1 MNPILLRNDG
11 PIETDIKPY
20 CLDGKDIK
28 TALEDIKNSLLFLS
42 DKIEGEEKIK
52 AIELLT
58 DLIYLRNSISPKF
71 VKCTKSELD
80 KLYKYYKVE
89 VISEDRFSKVSSNR
103 DFLKEIN
110 DRTDYIFFNKKRKL
124 TTRIK
129 VFDEEKSI
137 ERQRDYEKEVDVIL
151 DPDKVYSPIDIN
163 NQVDKFSYQ
172 EFLRKNIIYKLNR
185 VPLDRMLSLKK
196 GNDMFADCPYYYD
209 IDVSNMFRRK
219 HKKARYYNAFNEY
232 HNRVNE
238 MLDQQKDEKYI
249 LDQDSLLRK
258 KQYNGYV
265 VFESD
270 NEMTAK
276 DKASLFYDI
285 CSEIDHILK
294 GILYPYQLSES
305 LLYNDDTVVDEENI
319 SVEFFKKFNYFTT
332 MYDWDEFNDIENKPK
347 KVDILNAFL
356 YSYMLACKINKKN
369 QEEKK
374 AIKEEQKAMEIK
386 KRAMKKRK
394 KAMEEEAN
402 EIEEETKEVEE
413 EKKEVEEE
421 VIEPPKIK
429 FPELKRL
436 DPGNNLYDKYNCEFI
451 RELAEYFETYYELDI
466 TDLIIKL
473 SILYI
478 IPLIYSYNDELN
490 DLGTAELTTSILE
503 SQRMTTRNIKQLKTI
518 VKQLRKQLIRLG
530 YIYFTFFRFIDSKTY
545 REYDIGFSKFL
556 EYINLNKECDEPRK
570 WYLLIMG
577 FYKDY
582 IEEHKDLIESFF
594 KIPKLQETLNQ
605 YFDLCDKLYLI
616 CDYMNENPFNTI
628 KLSKNGTTVYDYKK
642 RDWMRGF
649 QDLLSKRKDVILNE
663 KGDES
668 YER

>member
-1 MNPILLRNDG
+1 MYPILLRNDG
-11 PIETDIKPY
+11 PIENDIKPY

-42 DKIEGEEKIK
+42 DKIEGEEKVK

-58 DLIYLRNSISPKF
+58 NLIYLRNSISPKF

-80 KLYKYYKVE
+80 KLYKNYKVE
-89 VISEDRFSKVSSNR
+89 VISEDCFSKVNSNR

-151 DPDKVYSPIDIN
+151 DPDKVYSPIDMN
-163 NQVDKFSYQ
+163 NRVNELSYQ

-196 GNDMFADCPYYYD
+196 DNDMFADCPYFYD
-209 IDVSNMFRRK
+209 IDASNMFRRK
-219 HKKARYYNAFNEY
+219 YKTAGYYSVFNEY
-232 HNRVNE
+232 HNRINN
-238 MLDQQKDEKYI
+238 MLDQQKDDKYI

-265 VFESD
+265 VFKSD
-270 NEMTAK
+270 DKMTAK

-294 GILYPYQLSES
+294 GVLYTYKLSES
-305 LLYNDDTVVDEENI
+305 LLYNDDTIVDEENI

-332 MYDWDEFNDIENKPK
+332 MYDWEEFKDIENKPK

-369 QEEKK
+369 QEEN
-374 AIKEEQKAMEIK
+374 KAMK
-386 KRAMKKRK
+386 QKHS
-394 KAMEEEAN
+394 
-402 EIEEETKEVEE
+402 KE
-413 EKKEVEEE
+413 
-421 VIEPPKIK
+421 PSNIK

-436 DPGNNLYDKYNCEFI
+436 DPGSKMYDKYNCEFI
-451 RELAEYFETYYELDI
+451 RELAGVFEKVLGLNRAE
-466 TDLIIKL
+466 LIIKF
-473 SILYI
+473 SMLYTLPI
-478 IPLIYSYNDELN
+478 INSYNNELN
-490 DLGTAELTTSILE
+490 ELGVAELTASI
-503 SQRMTTRNIKQLKTI
+503 SDSNKMTTRNMKQLKTI

-530 YIYFTFFRFIDSKTY
+530 YIYFTFFRFIDSKNF
-545 REYDIGFSKFL
+545 REYDIGFTNFL
-556 EYINLNKECDEPRK
+556 EYINFNIECDEPKK

-582 IEEHKDLIESFF
+582 TEEHKDLIVLFF
-594 KIPKLQETLNQ
+594 KMPSLCSILES
-605 YFDLCDKLYLI
+605 YFDLCEKLYLI

-628 KLSKNGTTVYDYKK
+628 MLSKNGTTIYDYKK
-642 RDWMRGF
+642 KDWMGGF
-649 QDLLSKRKDVILNE
+649 QDLLSRNMDKILNE

>member
-11 PIETDIKPY
+11 PIENDIKPY

-42 DKIEGEEKIK
+42 DKIEGDEEVKV
-52 AIELLT
+52 IELLT
-58 DLIYLRNSISPKF
+58 NLIYLRNSISPKF

-80 KLYKYYKVE
+80 KLYKNYKVE
-89 VISEDRFSKVSSNR
+89 VISEDRFSKVNSNR

-151 DPDKVYSPIDIN
+151 DPDKVYSPIDMN
-163 NQVDKFSYQ
+163 NRVNELSYQ

-196 GNDMFADCPYYYD
+196 DNNMFADCPYFYD

-219 HKKARYYNAFNEY
+219 HKTSGYYSVFNEY
-232 HNRVNE
+232 HNRINN
-238 MLDQQKDEKYI
+238 MLDQQKDDKYI

-265 VFESD
+265 VFKSD
-270 NEMTAK
+270 DKMTAK

-294 GILYPYQLSES
+294 GVLYTYKLSES
-305 LLYNDDTVVDEENI
+305 LLYNDDTIVDEENI

-332 MYDWDEFNDIENKPK
+332 MYDWEEFKDIENKPK
-347 KVDILNAFL
+347 KVDILNTFL
-356 YSYMLACKINKKN
+356 RSYMLACRINKKT
-369 QEEKK
+369 QEEN
-374 AIKEEQKAMEIK
+374 KAMKQKHSQEPSK
-386 KRAMKKRK
+386 
-394 KAMEEEAN
+394 
-402 EIEEETKEVEE
+402 TKS
-413 EKKEVEEE
+413 
-421 VIEPPKIK
+421 
-429 FPELKRL
+429 PELKRL
-436 DPGNNLYDKYNCEFI
+436 DPGSKMYDKYNCEFI
-451 RELAEYFETYYELDI
+451 RDLAEYFETNHELNR
-466 TDLIIKL
+466 TDLIIKF
-473 SILYI
+473 SMLYTIPI
-478 IPLIYSYNDELN
+478 INSYNDELN
-490 DLGTAELTTSILE
+490 DLETEELTASISE
-503 SQRMTTRNIKQLKTI
+503 SQRMTTRNMKQLKTI

-530 YIYFTFFRFIDSKTY
+530 YIYFTFFRFIDSKNY
-545 REYDIGFSKFL
+545 REYDIGFTNFL
-556 EYINLNKECDEPRK
+556 EYINFNIECDEPKK

-582 IEEHKDLIESFF
+582 TEEHKDLIVSFF
-594 KIPKLQETLNQ
+594 KMPTLQSILES
-605 YFDLCDKLYLI
+605 YFDLCEKLYLI
-616 CDYMNENPFNTI
+616 CDSMNENPFNTI
-628 KLSKNGTTVYDYKK
+628 KLSKNGTTIYDYKK
-642 RDWMRGF
+642 KDWMGGF
-649 QDLLSKRKDVILNE
+649 QDLLSRNTNKILNK

>member
-11 PIETDIKPY
+11 PIENDIKPY

-42 DKIEGEEKIK
+42 DKIEGEEEVKV
-52 AIELLT
+52 IELLT
-58 DLIYLRNSISPKF
+58 NLIYLRNSISPKF

-80 KLYKYYKVE
+80 KLYKNYKVE

-129 VFDEEKSI
+129 IFDEEKSI
-137 ERQRDYEKEVDVIL
+137 KRQHDYEKEVDVIL
-151 DPDKVYSPIDIN
+151 DSDKVYSPIDMN
-163 NQVDKFSYQ
+163 NRVDEFSYQ

-196 GNDMFADCPYYYD
+196 DNDMFADCPYFYD

-219 HKKARYYNAFNEY
+219 HKTSGYYSVFNEY
-232 HNRVNE
+232 HNRINN
-238 MLDQQKDEKYI
+238 MLDQQKDDKYI

-265 VFESD
+265 VFKSD
-270 NEMTAK
+270 DKMTAK

-294 GILYPYQLSES
+294 GVLYTYKLSES
-305 LLYNDDTVVDEENI
+305 LLYNDDTIVDEENI

-332 MYDWDEFNDIENKPK
+332 MYDWEEFKDIENKPK

-356 YSYMLACKINKKN
+356 RSYMLACKINKKN

-374 AIKEEQKAMEIK
+374 AMNQKHSQEPSK
-386 KRAMKKRK
+386 
-394 KAMEEEAN
+394 
-402 EIEEETKEVEE
+402 TKS
-413 EKKEVEEE
+413 
-421 VIEPPKIK
+421 
-429 FPELKRL
+429 PELKRL
-436 DPGNNLYDKYNCEFI
+436 DPGSKMYDKYNCEFI
-451 RELAEYFETYYELDI
+451 RDLAEYFETNHELNR
-466 TDLIIKL
+466 TDLIIKF
-473 SILYI
+473 SMLYTIPI
-478 IPLIYSYNDELN
+478 INSYNDELN
-490 DLGTAELTTSILE
+490 DLETEELTASILE
-503 SQRMTTRNIKQLKTI
+503 SQRMTTKNMKQLKTI

-530 YIYFTFFRFIDSKTY
+530 YIYFTFFRFIDSKEY
-545 REYDIGFSKFL
+545 REYDIGFTSFL
-556 EYINLNKECDEPRK
+556 EYINSNIEYDEPKK

-582 IEEHKDLIESFF
+582 TEEHKDLIVSFF
-594 KIPKLQETLNQ
+594 KMPALHSILES
-605 YFDLCDKLYLI
+605 YFDLCEKLYLI
-616 CDYMNENPFNTI
+616 CDSMNENPFNTI
-628 KLSKNGTTVYDYKK
+628 KLSKNGTTIYDYIEK
-642 RDWMRGF
+642 DWMRGF
-649 QDLLSKRKDVILNE
+649 QFLLNRNTDKILNE

>member
-11 PIETDIKPY
+11 PIENDIKPY
-20 CLDGKDIK
+20 YLDGKDIK

-42 DKIEGEEKIK
+42 DKIEGEEEVKV
-52 AIELLT
+52 IELLT
-58 DLIYLRNSISPKF
+58 DLIYLRNSISPLF
-71 VKCTKSELD
+71 IKCTKSELD
-80 KLYKYYKVE
+80 KLYKNYKVE
-89 VISEDRFSKVSSNR
+89 VISEDRFSKVNSNR

-137 ERQRDYEKEVDVIL
+137 ERQHDYEKEVDIIL
-151 DPDKVYSPIDIN
+151 DPDKVYSPIDMN
-163 NQVDKFSYQ
+163 NRVDEFSYQ

-196 GNDMFADCPYYYD
+196 DNDMFADCPYFYD

-219 HKKARYYNAFNEY
+219 HKTAGYYSVFNEY
-232 HNRVNE
+232 HNRINNI
-238 MLDQQKDEKYI
+238 LDQQKDDKYI

-265 VFESD
+265 VFKSD
-270 NEMTAK
+270 DKMTAK
-276 DKASLFYDI
+276 NKASLFYDI

-294 GILYPYQLSES
+294 GVLYTYKLSES
-305 LLYNDDTVVDEENI
+305 LLYNDDTIVDEENI

-332 MYDWDEFNDIENKPK
+332 MYDWEEFKDIENKPK

-369 QEEKK
+369 QEENN
-374 AIKEEQKAMEIK
+374 
-386 KRAMKKRK
+386 AMKQKHSQEPSK
-394 KAMEEEAN
+394 
-402 EIEEETKEVEE
+402 TKS
-413 EKKEVEEE
+413 
-421 VIEPPKIK
+421 
-429 FPELKRL
+429 PELKRL
-436 DPGNNLYDKYNCEFI
+436 DPGSKMYDKYNCEFI
-451 RELAEYFETYYELDI
+451 RDLAEYFETNYELNR
-466 TDLIIKL
+466 TDLIIKF
-473 SILYI
+473 SMLYT
-478 IPLIYSYNDELN
+478 IPLIKSYYDELK
-490 DLGTAELTTSILE
+490 DLETEELTASILE
-503 SQRMTTRNIKQLKTI
+503 SQRMTTKNMKQLKTI

-530 YIYFTFFRFIDSKTY
+530 YIYFTFFRFIDSKEY
-545 REYDIGFSKFL
+545 REYDIGFTSFL
-556 EYINLNKECDEPRK
+556 EYINSNIEYDEPKK

-582 IEEHKDLIESFF
+582 TKEHKDFIVSFF
-594 KIPKLQETLNQ
+594 EIPALCSILES
-605 YFDLCDKLYLI
+605 YFDLCEKLYLI

-628 KLSKNGTTVYDYKK
+628 KLSKNGTTIYDYIEK
-642 RDWMRGF
+642 DWMRGF
-649 QDLLSKRKDVILNE
+649 QFLLNRNTDKILNE

>member
-11 PIETDIKPY
+11 PIENDIKPY

-42 DKIEGEEKIK
+42 DKIEGEEKVK

-58 DLIYLRNSISPKF
+58 DLIYLRNSISPLF
-71 VKCTKSELD
+71 IKCTKSELD
-80 KLYKYYKVE
+80 KLYTNYKVE
-89 VISEDRFSKVSSNR
+89 IISEDCFSKVSSNK

-137 ERQRDYEKEVDVIL
+137 QRQRDYEKEVDVIL
-151 DPDKVYSPIDIN
+151 DPDKVYSPIDMN
-163 NQVDKFSYQ
+163 NRVNELSYQ

-196 GNDMFADCPYYYD
+196 DNDMFADCPYFYD

-219 HKKARYYNAFNEY
+219 HKTSGYYSVFNEY
-232 HNRVNE
+232 HNRIND
-238 MLDQQKDEKYI
+238 MLDQQKDDKYI

-265 VFESD
+265 VFKSD
-270 NEMTAK
+270 DKMIAK

-294 GILYPYQLSES
+294 GVLYTYKLSES
-305 LLYNDDTVVDEENI
+305 LLYNDDTIVDEENI

-332 MYDWDEFNDIENKPK
+332 MYDWDEFKDIENKPK

-356 YSYMLACKINKKN
+356 RSYMLACKINKKT
-369 QEEKK
+369 QEEN
-374 AIKEEQKAMEIK
+374 KAMKQKHSQEPSK
-386 KRAMKKRK
+386 
-394 KAMEEEAN
+394 
-402 EIEEETKEVEE
+402 TKS
-413 EKKEVEEE
+413 
-421 VIEPPKIK
+421 
-429 FPELKRL
+429 PELKRL
-436 DPGNNLYDKYNCEFI
+436 DPGSKMYDKYNCEFI
-451 RELAEYFETYYELDI
+451 RDLAEYFETNHELNR
-466 TDLIIKL
+466 TDLIIKF
-473 SILYI
+473 SMLYTIPI
-478 IPLIYSYNDELN
+478 INSYNDELN
-490 DLGTAELTTSILE
+490 DLETEELTASISE
-503 SQRMTTRNIKQLKTI
+503 SQRMTTRNMKQLKTI

-530 YIYFTFFRFIDSKTY
+530 YIYFTFFRFIDSKNY
-545 REYDIGFSKFL
+545 REYDIGFTNFL
-556 EYINLNKECDEPRK
+556 EYINFNIEYDEPKK

-582 IEEHKDLIESFF
+582 TEEHKDLIGSFF
-594 KIPKLQETLNQ
+594 EIPSLHSILES
-605 YFDLCDKLYLI
+605 YFDLCEKLYLI
-616 CDYMNENPFNTI
+616 CDSMNENPFNTI
-628 KLSKNGTTVYDYKK
+628 KLSKNGTTNYDYKEK
-642 RDWMRGF
+642 DWMREF
-649 QDLLSKRKDVILNE
+649 QIQLNRNADKILNE

>member
-11 PIETDIKPY
+11 PIENNIKPY

-42 DKIEGEEKIK
+42 DKIEGEEEVKV
-52 AIELLT
+52 IELLT
-58 DLIYLRNSISPKF
+58 NLIYLRNSISPKF

-89 VISEDRFSKVSSNR
+89 VISEDCFSKVSSNR

-151 DPDKVYSPIDIN
+151 DPDKVYSPIDMN
-163 NQVDKFSYQ
+163 NRVNELSYQ

-196 GNDMFADCPYYYD
+196 DNNMFADCPYFYD

-219 HKKARYYNAFNEY
+219 HKTSGYYSVFNEY
-232 HNRVNE
+232 HNRINN
-238 MLDQQKDEKYI
+238 MLDQQKDDKYI

-265 VFESD
+265 VFKSD
-270 NEMTAK
+270 DKMTAK

-294 GILYPYQLSES
+294 GVLYTYKLSES
-305 LLYNDDTVVDEENI
+305 LLYNDDTIVDEENI

-332 MYDWDEFNDIENKPK
+332 MYDWEEFKDIENKPK

-369 QEEKK
+369 QEEN
-374 AIKEEQKAMEIK
+374 KAMNQKHSQEPSK
-386 KRAMKKRK
+386 
-394 KAMEEEAN
+394 
-402 EIEEETKEVEE
+402 TKS
-413 EKKEVEEE
+413 
-421 VIEPPKIK
+421 
-429 FPELKRL
+429 PELKRL
-436 DPGNNLYDKYNCEFI
+436 DPGSKMYDKYNCEFI
-451 RELAEYFETYYELDI
+451 RELAEYFETNHELNR
-466 TDLIIKL
+466 TDLIIKF
-473 SILYI
+473 SMLYTIPI
-478 IPLIYSYNDELN
+478 INSYNDELN
-490 DLGTAELTTSILE
+490 DLETEELTASISE
-503 SQRMTTRNIKQLKTI
+503 SQRMTTRNMKQLKTI

-530 YIYFTFFRFIDSKTY
+530 YIYFTFFRFIDSKNY
-545 REYDIGFSKFL
+545 REYDIGFTNFL
-556 EYINLNKECDEPRK
+556 EYINFNIECDEPKK

-582 IEEHKDLIESFF
+582 TEEHKDLIVSFF
-594 KIPKLQETLNQ
+594 KMPALHSILES
-605 YFDLCDKLYLI
+605 YFDLCEKLYLI
-616 CDYMNENPFNTI
+616 CDSMNENPFNTI
-628 KLSKNGTTVYDYKK
+628 KLSKNGTTIYDYIEK
-642 RDWMRGF
+642 DWMRGF
-649 QDLLSKRKDVILNE
+649 QFLLNRNTDKILNE

>member
-11 PIETDIKPY
+11 PIENDIKPY

-28 TALEDIKNSLLFLS
+28 TAFEDIKNSLLFLS
-42 DKIEGEEKIK
+42 DKIEGEEEVKV
-52 AIELLT
+52 IELLT
-58 DLIYLRNSISPKF
+58 NLIYLRNSISPKF

-80 KLYKYYKVE
+80 KLYKNYKVE
-89 VISEDRFSKVSSNR
+89 VISEDCFSKVNSNR

-151 DPDKVYSPIDIN
+151 DPDKVYSPIDMN
-163 NQVDKFSYQ
+163 NRVNELSYQ

-196 GNDMFADCPYYYD
+196 DNDMFADCPYFYD
-209 IDVSNMFRRK
+209 IDVSNMFYRK
-219 HKKARYYNAFNEY
+219 YKTAEYYSVFNEY
-232 HNRVNE
+232 HNRIND
-238 MLDQQKDEKYI
+238 MLDQQKDDKYI

-265 VFESD
+265 VFKSD
-270 NEMTAK
+270 DKMTAK

-294 GILYPYQLSES
+294 GVLYTYKLSES
-305 LLYNDDTVVDEENI
+305 LLYNNDIVVDEENI

-332 MYDWDEFNDIENKPK
+332 MYDWEEFKDIENKPK

-369 QEEKK
+369 QEEN
-374 AIKEEQKAMEIK
+374 KAMK
-386 KRAMKKRK
+386 QKHS
-394 KAMEEEAN
+394 
-402 EIEEETKEVEE
+402 KE
-413 EKKEVEEE
+413 
-421 VIEPPKIK
+421 PSNIK
-429 FPELKRL
+429 FPELKKL
-436 DPGNNLYDKYNCEFI
+436 DPGSKMYDKYNCEFI
-451 RELAEYFETYYELDI
+451 RELAGVFEKVLGLNRAE
-466 TDLIIKL
+466 LIIKF
-473 SILYI
+473 SMLYTLPI
-478 IPLIYSYNDELN
+478 INSYNNELN
-490 DLGTAELTTSILE
+490 ELGVAELTASI
-503 SQRMTTRNIKQLKTI
+503 SDSNKMTTRNMKQLKTI

-530 YIYFTFFRFIDSKTY
+530 YIYFTFFRFIDSKNF
-545 REYDIGFSKFL
+545 REYDIGFTNFL
-556 EYINLNKECDEPRK
+556 EYINFNIECDEPKK

-582 IEEHKDLIESFF
+582 TEEHKDLIVSFF
-594 KIPKLQETLNQ
+594 KMPSLCSILES
-605 YFDLCDKLYLI
+605 YFDLCEKLYLI

-628 KLSKNGTTVYDYKK
+628 MLSKNGTTIYDYKK
-642 RDWMRGF
+642 KDWMGGF
-649 QDLLSKRKDVILNE
+649 QDLLSRNTDKILNE

>member
-11 PIETDIKPY
+11 PIENDIKPY
-20 CLDGKDIK
+20 CLDDKDIK
-28 TALEDIKNSLLFLS
+28 TALEDIKNNLLFLS
-42 DKIEGEEKIK
+42 DKIEGEEEVKV
-52 AIELLT
+52 IELLAN
-58 DLIYLRNSISPKF
+58 LIYLRNSISPKF

-89 VISEDRFSKVSSNR
+89 VISEDCFSKVSSNR

-137 ERQRDYEKEVDVIL
+137 QRQRDYEKEVDVIL
-151 DPDKVYSPIDIN
+151 DPDKVYSPIDMN
-163 NQVDKFSYQ
+163 NRVNELSYQ

-196 GNDMFADCPYYYD
+196 DNDMFADCPYFYD

-219 HKKARYYNAFNEY
+219 HKTAEYYSVFNEY
-232 HNRVNE
+232 HNRINN
-238 MLDQQKDEKYI
+238 MLDQQKDDKYI

-265 VFESD
+265 VFKSD
-270 NEMTAK
+270 DKMTAK

-294 GILYPYQLSES
+294 GVLYTYKLSES
-305 LLYNDDTVVDEENI
+305 LLYNDDTIVDEENI

-332 MYDWDEFNDIENKPK
+332 MYDWDEFKDIENKPK
-347 KVDILNAFL
+347 KVDILNTFL
-356 YSYMLACKINKKN
+356 RSYMLACKINKKN
-369 QEEKK
+369 QEEN
-374 AIKEEQKAMEIK
+374 KAMKQKHSQEPSK
-386 KRAMKKRK
+386 
-394 KAMEEEAN
+394 
-402 EIEEETKEVEE
+402 TKS
-413 EKKEVEEE
+413 
-421 VIEPPKIK
+421 
-429 FPELKRL
+429 PELKRL
-436 DPGNNLYDKYNCEFI
+436 DPGSKMYDKYNCEFI
-451 RELAEYFETYYELDI
+451 RDLAEYFETNHELNR
-466 TDLIIKL
+466 TDLIIKF
-473 SILYI
+473 SMLYTIPI
-478 IPLIYSYNDELN
+478 INSYNDELN
-490 DLGTAELTTSILE
+490 DLETEELTASISE
-503 SQRMTTRNIKQLKTI
+503 SQRMTTRNMKQLKTI

-530 YIYFTFFRFIDSKTY
+530 YIYFTFFRFIDSKNY
-545 REYDIGFSKFL
+545 REYDIGFTNFL
-556 EYINLNKECDEPRK
+556 EYINFNIECDEPKK

-582 IEEHKDLIESFF
+582 TEEHKDLIVSFF
-594 KIPKLQETLNQ
+594 KMPALHSILES
-605 YFDLCDKLYLI
+605 YFDLCEKLYLI
-616 CDYMNENPFNTI
+616 CDYMNENSFNTI
-628 KLSKNGTTVYDYKK
+628 KLSKNGTTIYDYIEK
-642 RDWMRGF
+642 DWMREF
-649 QDLLSKRKDVILNE
+649 QIQLNRNADKILNE

>member
-11 PIETDIKPY
+11 PIENDIKPY

-42 DKIEGEEKIK
+42 DKIEGEEEVKV
-52 AIELLT
+52 IELLT

-80 KLYKYYKVE
+80 KLYKNYKVE
-89 VISEDRFSKVSSNR
+89 VISEDCFSKVSSNR

-110 DRTDYIFFNKKRKL
+110 DRTDFIFFNKKRKL

-151 DPDKVYSPIDIN
+151 DPDKVYSPIDMN
-163 NQVDKFSYQ
+163 NRVDEFSYQ

-196 GNDMFADCPYYYD
+196 DNDMFADCPYFYD

-219 HKKARYYNAFNEY
+219 HKTSGYYSVFNEY
-232 HNRVNE
+232 HNRIND
-238 MLDQQKDEKYI
+238 MLDQQKDDKYI

-265 VFESD
+265 VFKSD
-270 NEMTAK
+270 DKMTAK

-294 GILYPYQLSES
+294 GVLYTYKLSKS
-305 LLYNDDTVVDEENI
+305 LLYNDDTIVDEENI

-332 MYDWDEFNDIENKPK
+332 MYDWEEFKDIDNKPK

-356 YSYMLACKINKKN
+356 RSYMLACKINKKN
-369 QEEKK
+369 QEEN
-374 AIKEEQKAMEIK
+374 KAMKQKHSQEPSK
-386 KRAMKKRK
+386 
-394 KAMEEEAN
+394 
-402 EIEEETKEVEE
+402 TKS
-413 EKKEVEEE
+413 
-421 VIEPPKIK
+421 
-429 FPELKRL
+429 PELKRL
-436 DPGNNLYDKYNCEFI
+436 DPGSKMYDKYNCEFI
-451 RELAEYFETYYELDI
+451 RDLAEYFETNHELNR
-466 TDLIIKL
+466 TDLIIKF
-473 SILYI
+473 STLYTIPI
-478 IPLIYSYNDELN
+478 INSYNDELN
-490 DLGTAELTTSILE
+490 DLETEELTASILE
-503 SQRMTTRNIKQLKTI
+503 SQRMTTRNMKQLKTI

-530 YIYFTFFRFIDSKTY
+530 YIYFTFFRFIDSKNY
-545 REYDIGFSKFL
+545 REYDIGFTNFL
-556 EYINLNKECDEPRK
+556 EYINFNIECDEPKK

-582 IEEHKDLIESFF
+582 TEEHKDLIVSFF
-594 KIPKLQETLNQ
+594 KMPTLHSILES
-605 YFDLCDKLYLI
+605 YFDLCEKLYLI
-616 CDYMNENPFNTI
+616 CDSMNENPFNTI
-628 KLSKNGTTVYDYKK
+628 MLSKNGTTIYDYKK
-642 RDWMRGF
+642 KDWMGGF
-649 QDLLSKRKDVILNE
+649 QDLLSRNMDEILNK

>member
-11 PIETDIKPY
+11 PIENDIKPY

-42 DKIEGEEKIK
+42 DKIEGEEEVKV
-52 AIELLT
+52 IELLT
-58 DLIYLRNSISPKF
+58 NLIYLRNSISPKF

-80 KLYKYYKVE
+80 KLYKNYKVE
-89 VISEDRFSKVSSNR
+89 VISEDCFSKVNSNR

-151 DPDKVYSPIDIN
+151 DPDKVYSPIDMN
-163 NQVDKFSYQ
+163 NRVNELSYQ

-196 GNDMFADCPYYYD
+196 DNDMFADCPYFYD
-209 IDVSNMFRRK
+209 IDASNMFRRK
-219 HKKARYYNAFNEY
+219 YKTAGYYSVFNEY
-232 HNRVNE
+232 HNRINN
-238 MLDQQKDEKYI
+238 MLDQQKDDKYI

-265 VFESD
+265 VFKSD
-270 NEMTAK
+270 DKMTAK

-294 GILYPYQLSES
+294 GVLYTYKLSES
-305 LLYNDDTVVDEENI
+305 LLYNNDIVVDEENI

-332 MYDWDEFNDIENKPK
+332 MYDWEEFKDIENKPK

-369 QEEKK
+369 QEEN
-374 AIKEEQKAMEIK
+374 KAMK
-386 KRAMKKRK
+386 QKHS
-394 KAMEEEAN
+394 
-402 EIEEETKEVEE
+402 KE
-413 EKKEVEEE
+413 
-421 VIEPPKIK
+421 PSNIK

-436 DPGNNLYDKYNCEFI
+436 DPGSKMYDKYNCEFI
-451 RELAEYFETYYELDI
+451 RELAGVFEKVLGLNRAE
-466 TDLIIKL
+466 LIIKF
-473 SILYI
+473 SMLYT
-478 IPLIYSYNDELN
+478 IPLIKSYYDELK
-490 DLGTAELTTSILE
+490 DLETGELTASI
-503 SQRMTTRNIKQLKTI
+503 SDSNKMTTRNMKQLKTI

-530 YIYFTFFRFIDSKTY
+530 YIYFTFFRFIDSKNF
-545 REYDIGFSKFL
+545 REYDIGFTNFL
-556 EYINLNKECDEPRK
+556 EYINFNIECDEPKK
-570 WYLLIMG
+570 WYLLIMS

-582 IEEHKDLIESFF
+582 TEEHKDLIVLFF
-594 KIPKLQETLNQ
+594 KMPSLCSILES
-605 YFDLCDKLYLI
+605 YFDLCEKLYLV

-628 KLSKNGTTVYDYKK
+628 MLSKNGTTIYDYKK
-642 RDWMRGF
+642 KDWMGGF
-649 QDLLSKRKDVILNE
+649 QDLLSRNTDKILNE

>member
-11 PIETDIKPY
+11 PIENDIKPY

-28 TALEDIKNSLLFLS
+28 TALEDITNSLLFLS
-42 DKIEGEEKIK
+42 DKIEGEEEVKV
-52 AIELLT
+52 IELLT
-58 DLIYLRNSISPKF
+58 NLIYLRNSISPKF

-80 KLYKYYKVE
+80 KLYKNYKVE
-89 VISEDRFSKVSSNR
+89 VISEDCFSKVNSNR

-151 DPDKVYSPIDIN
+151 DPDKVYSPIDMN
-163 NQVDKFSYQ
+163 NRVNELSYQ

-196 GNDMFADCPYYYD
+196 DNDMFADCPYFYD
-209 IDVSNMFRRK
+209 IDVSNMFCRK
-219 HKKARYYNAFNEY
+219 YKTAEYYSVFNEY
-232 HNRVNE
+232 HNRINN
-238 MLDQQKDEKYI
+238 MLDQQKDDKYI

-265 VFESD
+265 VFKSD
-270 NEMTAK
+270 DKMTAK

-285 CSEIDHILK
+285 CSVIDHILK
-294 GILYPYQLSES
+294 GVLYTYKLSES
-305 LLYNDDTVVDEENI
+305 LLYNDDDTIVDEENI

-332 MYDWDEFNDIENKPK
+332 MYDWEEFKDIENKPK

-369 QEEKK
+369 QEEN
-374 AIKEEQKAMEIK
+374 KAMK
-386 KRAMKKRK
+386 QKHS
-394 KAMEEEAN
+394 
-402 EIEEETKEVEE
+402 KE
-413 EKKEVEEE
+413 
-421 VIEPPKIK
+421 PSNIK

-436 DPGNNLYDKYNCEFI
+436 DPGSKMYDKYNCEFI
-451 RELAEYFETYYELDI
+451 RELAGVFEKVLGLNRAE
-466 TDLIIKL
+466 LIIKF
-473 SILYI
+473 SMLYTLPI
-478 IPLIYSYNDELN
+478 INSYNNELN
-490 DLGTAELTTSILE
+490 ELGVAELTASI
-503 SQRMTTRNIKQLKTI
+503 SNSNKMTTRNMKQLKTI

-530 YIYFTFFRFIDSKTY
+530 YIYFTFFRFIDSKNF
-545 REYDIGFSKFL
+545 REYDIGFTNFL
-556 EYINLNKECDEPRK
+556 EYINFNIECDEPKK

-582 IEEHKDLIESFF
+582 TEEHKDLIVSFF
-594 KIPKLQETLNQ
+594 KMPSLCSILES
-605 YFDLCDKLYLI
+605 YFDLCEKLYLI

-628 KLSKNGTTVYDYKK
+628 MLSKNGTTIYDYKK
-642 RDWMRGF
+642 KDWMGGF
-649 QDLLSKRKDVILNE
+649 QDLLSRNTDKILNE

>member
-11 PIETDIKPY
+11 PIENDIKPY
-20 CLDGKDIK
+20 YLDGKDIK

-42 DKIEGEEKIK
+42 DKIEGEEEVKV
-52 AIELLT
+52 IELLT
-58 DLIYLRNSISPKF
+58 DLIYLRNSISPLF
-71 VKCTKSELD
+71 IKCTKSELD
-80 KLYKYYKVE
+80 KLYKNYKVE

-137 ERQRDYEKEVDVIL
+137 ERQHDYEKEVDVIL
-151 DPDKVYSPIDIN
+151 DPDKVYSPIDMN
-163 NQVDKFSYQ
+163 NRGEEFSYQ

-196 GNDMFADCPYYYD
+196 ENDMFADCPYFYD

-219 HKKARYYNAFNEY
+219 HKTAGYYSVFNEY
-232 HNRVNE
+232 HNRINNI
-238 MLDQQKDEKYI
+238 LDQQKDDKYI

-265 VFESD
+265 VFKSD
-270 NEMTAK
+270 DKMTAK
-276 DKASLFYDI
+276 NKASLFYDI

-294 GILYPYQLSES
+294 GVLYTYKLSES
-305 LLYNDDTVVDEENI
+305 LLYNDDTIVDEENI

-332 MYDWDEFNDIENKPK
+332 MYDWEEFKDIENKPK

-369 QEEKK
+369 QEEN
-374 AIKEEQKAMEIK
+374 KAMKQKHSQEPSK
-386 KRAMKKRK
+386 
-394 KAMEEEAN
+394 
-402 EIEEETKEVEE
+402 TKS
-413 EKKEVEEE
+413 
-421 VIEPPKIK
+421 
-429 FPELKRL
+429 PELKRL
-436 DPGNNLYDKYNCEFI
+436 DPGSKMYDKYNCEFI
-451 RELAEYFETYYELDI
+451 RDLAEYFETNYELNR
-466 TDLIIKL
+466 TDLIIKF
-473 SILYI
+473 SMLYT
-478 IPLIYSYNDELN
+478 IPLIKSYYDELK
-490 DLGTAELTTSILE
+490 DLETEELTASILE
-503 SQRMTTRNIKQLKTI
+503 SQRMTTKNMKQLKTI

-530 YIYFTFFRFIDSKTY
+530 YIYFTFFRFIDSKEY
-545 REYDIGFSKFL
+545 REYDIGFTSFL
-556 EYINLNKECDEPRK
+556 EYINSNIEYDEPKK

-582 IEEHKDLIESFF
+582 TKEHKDFIVSFF
-594 KIPKLQETLNQ
+594 EIPALCSILES
-605 YFDLCDKLYLI
+605 YFDLCEKLYLI

-628 KLSKNGTTVYDYKK
+628 KLSKNGTTIYDYIEK
-642 RDWMRGF
+642 DWMRGF
-649 QDLLSKRKDVILNE
+649 QFLLNRNTDKILNE

>member
-1 MNPILLRNDG
+1 MYPILLRNDG
-11 PIETDIKPY
+11 PIENDIKPY

-42 DKIEGEEKIK
+42 DKIEGEEEVKV
-52 AIELLT
+52 IELLT
-58 DLIYLRNSISPKF
+58 NLIYLRNSISPNF

-80 KLYKYYKVE
+80 KLYKNYKVE
-89 VISEDRFSKVSSNR
+89 VISEDCFSKVNSNR

-151 DPDKVYSPIDIN
+151 DPDKVYSPIDMN
-163 NQVDKFSYQ
+163 NRVDEFSYQ

-196 GNDMFADCPYYYD
+196 DNDMFADCPYFYD
-209 IDVSNMFRRK
+209 IDVSNMFCRK
-219 HKKARYYNAFNEY
+219 YKTAEYYSVFNEY
-232 HNRVNE
+232 HNRINN
-238 MLDQQKDEKYI
+238 MLDQQKDDKYI

-265 VFESD
+265 VFKSD
-270 NEMTAK
+270 DKMTAK

-294 GILYPYQLSES
+294 GVLYTYKLSES
-305 LLYNDDTVVDEENI
+305 LLYNNDIVVDEENI

-332 MYDWDEFNDIENKPK
+332 MYDWEEFKDIENKPK

-369 QEEKK
+369 QEEN
-374 AIKEEQKAMEIK
+374 KAMK
-386 KRAMKKRK
+386 QKHS
-394 KAMEEEAN
+394 
-402 EIEEETKEVEE
+402 KE
-413 EKKEVEEE
+413 
-421 VIEPPKIK
+421 PSNIK

-436 DPGNNLYDKYNCEFI
+436 DPGSKMYDKYNCEFI
-451 RELAEYFETYYELDI
+451 RELAGVFEKVLGLNRAE
-466 TDLIIKL
+466 LIIKF
-473 SILYI
+473 SMLYTL
-478 IPLIYSYNDELN
+478 PLIKSYYDELN
-490 DLGTAELTTSILE
+490 ELGVAELTASI
-503 SQRMTTRNIKQLKTI
+503 SDSNKMTTRNMKQLKTI

-530 YIYFTFFRFIDSKTY
+530 YIYFTFFRFIDSKNY
-545 REYDIGFSKFL
+545 REYDIGFTNFL
-556 EYINLNKECDEPRK
+556 EYINFNIECDEPKK

-582 IEEHKDLIESFF
+582 TEEHKDLIVSFF
-594 KIPKLQETLNQ
+594 KMPSLFSILES
-605 YFDLCDKLYLI
+605 YFDLCEKLYLI

-628 KLSKNGTTVYDYKK
+628 MLSKNGTTIYDYKK
-642 RDWMRGF
+642 KDWMGGF
-649 QDLLSKRKDVILNE
+649 QDLLSRNTDKILNE

>member
-11 PIETDIKPY
+11 PIENDIKPY

-42 DKIEGEEKIK
+42 DKIEGEEEVKV
-52 AIELLT
+52 IELLT
-58 DLIYLRNSISPKF
+58 NLIYLRNSISPNF

-80 KLYKYYKVE
+80 KLYKNYKVE
-89 VISEDRFSKVSSNR
+89 VISEDCFSKVNSNR

-110 DRTDYIFFNKKRKL
+110 ERTDYILFNKKRKL

-151 DPDKVYSPIDIN
+151 DPDKVYSPIDMN
-163 NQVDKFSYQ
+163 NRVDEFSYQ

-196 GNDMFADCPYYYD
+196 DNDMFADCPYFYD
-209 IDVSNMFRRK
+209 IDASNMFRRK
-219 HKKARYYNAFNEY
+219 YKTAGYYSVFNEY
-232 HNRVNE
+232 HNRIND
-238 MLDQQKDEKYI
+238 MLDQQKDDKYI

-265 VFESD
+265 VFKSD
-270 NEMTAK
+270 DKMTAK
-276 DKASLFYDI
+276 DRASLFYDI

-294 GILYPYQLSES
+294 GVLYTYKLSES
-305 LLYNDDTVVDEENI
+305 LLYNDDTIVDEENI

-332 MYDWDEFNDIENKPK
+332 MYDWEEFKDIENKPK

-369 QEEKK
+369 QEEN
-374 AIKEEQKAMEIK
+374 KAMK
-386 KRAMKKRK
+386 QKHS
-394 KAMEEEAN
+394 
-402 EIEEETKEVEE
+402 KE
-413 EKKEVEEE
+413 
-421 VIEPPKIK
+421 PSNIK
-429 FPELKRL
+429 FPELKKL
-436 DPGNNLYDKYNCEFI
+436 DPGSKMYDKYNCEFI
-451 RELAEYFETYYELDI
+451 RELAGVFEKVLGLKRAE
-466 TDLIIKL
+466 LIIKF
-473 SILYI
+473 SMLYTLPI
-478 IPLIYSYNDELN
+478 INSYNNELN
-490 DLGTAELTTSILE
+490 ELGVAELTASISD
-503 SQRMTTRNIKQLKTI
+503 SQRMTTRNMKQLKTI

-530 YIYFTFFRFIDSKTY
+530 YIYFTFFRFIDSKNF
-545 REYDIGFSKFL
+545 REYDIGFTNFL
-556 EYINLNKECDEPRK
+556 EYINFNIECDEPKK

-582 IEEHKDLIESFF
+582 TEEHKDLIVSFF
-594 KIPKLQETLNQ
+594 KMPSLCSILES
-605 YFDLCDKLYLI
+605 YFDLCEKLYLI

-628 KLSKNGTTVYDYKK
+628 MLSKNGTTIYDYKK
-642 RDWMRGF
+642 KDWMGGF
-649 QDLLSKRKDVILNE
+649 QDLLSRNTDKILNE

>member
-1 MNPILLRNDG
+1 MYPILLRNDG
-11 PIETDIKPY
+11 PIENDIKSY

-28 TALEDIKNSLLFLS
+28 TAFEDIKNSLLFLS
-42 DKIEGEEKIK
+42 DKIEGEEEVKV
-52 AIELLT
+52 IELLT
-58 DLIYLRNSISPKF
+58 NLIYLRNSISPNF

-80 KLYKYYKVE
+80 KLYKNYKVE
-89 VISEDRFSKVSSNR
+89 VISEDCFSKVNSNR

-151 DPDKVYSPIDIN
+151 DPDKVYSPIDMN
-163 NQVDKFSYQ
+163 NRVNELSYQ

-196 GNDMFADCPYYYD
+196 DNDMFADCPYFYD

-219 HKKARYYNAFNEY
+219 YKTAEYYSVFNEY
-232 HNRVNE
+232 HNRIND
-238 MLDQQKDEKYI
+238 MLDQQKDDKYI

-265 VFESD
+265 VFKSD
-270 NEMTAK
+270 DKMTAK
-276 DKASLFYDI
+276 DRASLFYDI

-294 GILYPYQLSES
+294 GVLYTYKLSES
-305 LLYNDDTVVDEENI
+305 LLYNDDTIVDEENI

-332 MYDWDEFNDIENKPK
+332 MYDWEEFKDIENKPK

-369 QEEKK
+369 QEEN
-374 AIKEEQKAMEIK
+374 KAMK
-386 KRAMKKRK
+386 QKHS
-394 KAMEEEAN
+394 
-402 EIEEETKEVEE
+402 KE
-413 EKKEVEEE
+413 
-421 VIEPPKIK
+421 PSNIK

-436 DPGNNLYDKYNCEFI
+436 DPGSKMYDKYNCEFI
-451 RELAEYFETYYELDI
+451 RELAGVFEKVLGLNRAE
-466 TDLIIKL
+466 LIIKF
-473 SILYI
+473 SMLYT
-478 IPLIYSYNDELN
+478 IPLIKSYYDELN
-490 DLGTAELTTSILE
+490 ELGVAELTASI
-503 SQRMTTRNIKQLKTI
+503 SDSNKMTTRNMKQLKTI

-530 YIYFTFFRFIDSKTY
+530 YIYFTFFRFIDSKNF
-545 REYDIGFSKFL
+545 REYDIGFTNFL
-556 EYINLNKECDEPRK
+556 EYINFNIECDEPKK
-570 WYLLIMG
+570 WYLLIMS

-582 IEEHKDLIESFF
+582 TEEHKDLIVLFF
-594 KIPKLQETLNQ
+594 KMPSLCSILES
-605 YFDLCDKLYLI
+605 YFDLCEKLYLI

-628 KLSKNGTTVYDYKK
+628 MLSKNGTTIYDYKK
-642 RDWMRGF
+642 KDWMGGF
-649 QDLLSKRKDVILNE
+649 QDLLSRNMDKILNE

>member
-11 PIETDIKPY
+11 PIENDIKPY

-42 DKIEGEEKIK
+42 DKIEGEEKVK

-89 VISEDRFSKVSSNR
+89 VISEDCFSKVSSNR

-110 DRTDYIFFNKKRKL
+110 DRTDFIFFNKKRKL

-137 ERQRDYEKEVDVIL
+137 KRQRDYEKEVDVIL
-151 DPDKVYSPIDIN
+151 DPDKVYSPIDMN
-163 NQVDKFSYQ
+163 NRVNELSYQ

-196 GNDMFADCPYYYD
+196 DNNMFADCPYFYD

-219 HKKARYYNAFNEY
+219 HKTSGYYSVFNEY
-232 HNRVNE
+232 HNRIND
-238 MLDQQKDEKYI
+238 MLDQQKDDKYI
-249 LDQDSLLRK
+249 LNQDSLLRK

-265 VFESD
+265 VFKSD
-270 NEMTAK
+270 DKMTAK
-276 DKASLFYDI
+276 NKASLFYDI

-294 GILYPYQLSES
+294 GVLYTYKLSES
-305 LLYNDDTVVDEENI
+305 LLYNDDTIVDEENI

-332 MYDWDEFNDIENKPK
+332 MYDWEEFKDIENKPK

-356 YSYMLACKINKKN
+356 RSYMLACKINKKT
-369 QEEKK
+369 QEEN
-374 AIKEEQKAMEIK
+374 KAMKQKHSQEPSK
-386 KRAMKKRK
+386 
-394 KAMEEEAN
+394 
-402 EIEEETKEVEE
+402 TKS
-413 EKKEVEEE
+413 
-421 VIEPPKIK
+421 
-429 FPELKRL
+429 PELKRL
-436 DPGNNLYDKYNCEFI
+436 DPGSKMYDKYNCEFI
-451 RELAEYFETYYELDI
+451 RDLAEYFETNHELNR
-466 TDLIIKL
+466 TDLIIKF
-473 SILYI
+473 SMLYTIPI
-478 IPLIYSYNDELN
+478 INSYNDELN
-490 DLGTAELTTSILE
+490 DLETEELTASISE
-503 SQRMTTRNIKQLKTI
+503 SQRMTTRNMKQLKTI

-530 YIYFTFFRFIDSKTY
+530 YIYFTFFRFIDSKNY
-545 REYDIGFSKFL
+545 REYDIGFTNFL
-556 EYINLNKECDEPRK
+556 EYINFNIEYDEPKK

-582 IEEHKDLIESFF
+582 TEEHKDLIGSFF
-594 KIPKLQETLNQ
+594 EIPSLHSILES
-605 YFDLCDKLYLI
+605 YFDLCEKLYLI
-616 CDYMNENPFNTI
+616 CDSMNENPFNTI
-628 KLSKNGTTVYDYKK
+628 KLSKNGTTNYDYKEK
-642 RDWMRGF
+642 DWMREF
-649 QDLLSKRKDVILNE
+649 QIQLNRNTNKILNK

>member
-11 PIETDIKPY
+11 PIENDIKPY

-42 DKIEGEEKIK
+42 DKIEGEEEVKV
-52 AIELLT
+52 IELLT
-58 DLIYLRNSISPKF
+58 NLIYLRNSISPKF

-80 KLYKYYKVE
+80 KLYKNYKVE
-89 VISEDRFSKVSSNR
+89 VISEDCFSKVNSNR

-151 DPDKVYSPIDIN
+151 DPDKVYSPIDMN
-163 NQVDKFSYQ
+163 NRVNELSYQ

-196 GNDMFADCPYYYD
+196 DNDMFADCPYFYD
-209 IDVSNMFRRK
+209 IDVSNMFCRK
-219 HKKARYYNAFNEY
+219 YKTAEYYSVFNEY
-232 HNRVNE
+232 HNRINN
-238 MLDQQKDEKYI
+238 MLDQQKDDKYI

-265 VFESD
+265 VFKSD
-270 NEMTAK
+270 DKMTAK

-294 GILYPYQLSES
+294 GVLYTYKLSES
-305 LLYNDDTVVDEENI
+305 LLYNNDIVVDEENI

-332 MYDWDEFNDIENKPK
+332 MYDWEEFKDIENKPK

-369 QEEKK
+369 QEEN
-374 AIKEEQKAMEIK
+374 KAMK
-386 KRAMKKRK
+386 QKHS
-394 KAMEEEAN
+394 
-402 EIEEETKEVEE
+402 KE
-413 EKKEVEEE
+413 
-421 VIEPPKIK
+421 PSNIK
-429 FPELKRL
+429 FPELKKL
-436 DPGNNLYDKYNCEFI
+436 DPGSKMYDKYNCEFI
-451 RELAEYFETYYELDI
+451 RELAGVFEKVLGLNRAE
-466 TDLIIKL
+466 LIIKF
-473 SILYI
+473 SMLYTLPI
-478 IPLIYSYNDELN
+478 INSYNNELN
-490 DLGTAELTTSILE
+490 ELGVAELTASI
-503 SQRMTTRNIKQLKTI
+503 SDSNKMTTRNMKQLKTI

-530 YIYFTFFRFIDSKTY
+530 YIYFTFFRFIDSKNF
-545 REYDIGFSKFL
+545 REYDIGFTNFL
-556 EYINLNKECDEPRK
+556 EYINFNIECDEPKK

-582 IEEHKDLIESFF
+582 TEEHKDLIVSFF
-594 KIPKLQETLNQ
+594 KMPSLCSILES
-605 YFDLCDKLYLI
+605 YFDLCEKLYLI

-628 KLSKNGTTVYDYKK
+628 MLSKNGTTIYDYKK
-642 RDWMRGF
+642 KDWMGGF
-649 QDLLSKRKDVILNE
+649 QDLLSRNTDKILNE

>member
-11 PIETDIKPY
+11 PIENDIKPY
-20 CLDGKDIK
+20 YLDGKDIK

-42 DKIEGEEKIK
+42 DKIEGEEEVKV
-52 AIELLT
+52 IELLT
-58 DLIYLRNSISPKF
+58 DLIYLRNSISPLF
-71 VKCTKSELD
+71 IKCTKSELD
-80 KLYKYYKVE
+80 KLYKNYKVE
-89 VISEDRFSKVSSNR
+89 VISEDRFSKVNSNR

-137 ERQRDYEKEVDVIL
+137 ERQHDYEKEVDIIL
-151 DPDKVYSPIDIN
+151 DPDKVYSPIDMN
-163 NQVDKFSYQ
+163 NRVDEFSYQ

-196 GNDMFADCPYYYD
+196 DNDMFADCPYFYD

-219 HKKARYYNAFNEY
+219 HKTAGYYSVFNEY
-232 HNRVNE
+232 HNRINNI
-238 MLDQQKDEKYI
+238 LDQQKDDKYI

-265 VFESD
+265 VFKSD
-270 NEMTAK
+270 DKMTAK
-276 DKASLFYDI
+276 NKASLFYDI

-294 GILYPYQLSES
+294 GVLYTYKLSES
-305 LLYNDDTVVDEENI
+305 LLYNDDTIVDEENI

-332 MYDWDEFNDIENKPK
+332 MYDWEEFKDIENKPK

-369 QEEKK
+369 QEEN
-374 AIKEEQKAMEIK
+374 KAMKQKHSQEPSK
-386 KRAMKKRK
+386 
-394 KAMEEEAN
+394 
-402 EIEEETKEVEE
+402 TKS
-413 EKKEVEEE
+413 
-421 VIEPPKIK
+421 
-429 FPELKRL
+429 PELKRL
-436 DPGNNLYDKYNCEFI
+436 DPGSKMYDKYNCEFI
-451 RELAEYFETYYELDI
+451 RDLAEYFETNHELNR
-466 TDLIIKL
+466 TDLIIKF
-473 SILYI
+473 SMLYTIPI
-478 IPLIYSYNDELN
+478 INSYNDELN
-490 DLGTAELTTSILE
+490 DLETEELTASISE
-503 SQRMTTRNIKQLKTI
+503 SQRMTTRNMKQLKTI

-530 YIYFTFFRFIDSKTY
+530 YIYFTFFRFIDSKKY
-545 REYDIGFSKFL
+545 REYDIGFTNFL
-556 EYINLNKECDEPRK
+556 EYINFNIECDEPKK

-582 IEEHKDLIESFF
+582 TEEHKDLIVSFF
-594 KIPKLQETLNQ
+594 KMPALHSILES
-605 YFDLCDKLYLI
+605 YFNLCEKLYLI

-628 KLSKNGTTVYDYKK
+628 KLSKNGTTIYDYKK
-642 RDWMRGF
+642 KDWMGGF
-649 QDLLSKRKDVILNE
+649 QDLLSRNMDEILNK

>member
-11 PIETDIKPY
+11 PIENDIKPY

-42 DKIEGEEKIK
+42 DKIEGEEEVKM
-52 AIELLT
+52 IELLT

-89 VISEDRFSKVSSNR
+89 VISEDCFSKVSSNR

-129 VFDEEKSI
+129 VFDEGKSI

-151 DPDKVYSPIDIN
+151 DPDKVYSPIDMN
-163 NQVDKFSYQ
+163 NRVDEFSYQ
-172 EFLRKNIIYKLNR
+172 EFLRKNIIHKLNR

-196 GNDMFADCPYYYD
+196 DNDMFADCPYFYD

-219 HKKARYYNAFNEY
+219 HKTSGYYSVFNEY
-232 HNRVNE
+232 HNRIND
-238 MLDQQKDEKYI
+238 MLDQQKDDKYI

-265 VFESD
+265 VFKSD
-270 NEMTAK
+270 DKMTAK

-294 GILYPYQLSES
+294 GILYTYKLSES
-305 LLYNDDTVVDEENI
+305 LLYNDDTIVDEENI

-332 MYDWDEFNDIENKPK
+332 MYDWEEFKDIENKPK
-347 KVDILNAFL
+347 KVDILNTFL
-356 YSYMLACKINKKN
+356 RSYMLACRINKKT
-369 QEEKK
+369 QEEN
-374 AIKEEQKAMEIK
+374 KAMKQKHSQEPSK
-386 KRAMKKRK
+386 
-394 KAMEEEAN
+394 
-402 EIEEETKEVEE
+402 TKS
-413 EKKEVEEE
+413 
-421 VIEPPKIK
+421 
-429 FPELKRL
+429 PELKRL
-436 DPGNNLYDKYNCEFI
+436 DPGSKMYDKYNCEFI
-451 RELAEYFETYYELDI
+451 RDLAEYFETNHELNR
-466 TDLIIKL
+466 TDLIIKF
-473 SILYI
+473 SMLYTIPI
-478 IPLIYSYNDELN
+478 INSYNDELN
-490 DLGTAELTTSILE
+490 DLETEELTASISE
-503 SQRMTTRNIKQLKTI
+503 SQRMTTRNMKQLKTI

-530 YIYFTFFRFIDSKTY
+530 YIYFTFFRFIDSKNY
-545 REYDIGFSKFL
+545 REYDIGFTNFL
-556 EYINLNKECDEPRK
+556 EYINFNIECDEPKK

-582 IEEHKDLIESFF
+582 TEEHKDLIVSFF
-594 KIPKLQETLNQ
+594 KMPALHSILES
-605 YFDLCDKLYLI
+605 YFDLCEKLYLI
-616 CDYMNENPFNTI
+616 CDSMNENPFNTI
-628 KLSKNGTTVYDYKK
+628 MLSKNGTTIYDYKK
-642 RDWMRGF
+642 KDWMGGF
-649 QDLLSKRKDVILNE
+649 QDLLSRNTNKILNK

>member
-11 PIETDIKPY
+11 PIENDIKPY

-42 DKIEGEEKIK
+42 DKIEGEEEVKV
-52 AIELLT
+52 IELLT
-58 DLIYLRNSISPKF
+58 NLIYLRNSISPNF

-80 KLYKYYKVE
+80 KLYKNYKVE
-89 VISEDRFSKVSSNR
+89 VISEDCFSKVSSNR

-137 ERQRDYEKEVDVIL
+137 ERQCDYEKEVDVIL
-151 DPDKVYSPIDIN
+151 DPDKVYSPIDMN
-163 NQVDKFSYQ
+163 NRVDEFSYQ
-172 EFLRKNIIYKLNR
+172 EFLRKNIIYKLDR

-196 GNDMFADCPYYYD
+196 DNDMFADCPYFYD
-209 IDVSNMFRRK
+209 IDVSNMFCRK
-219 HKKARYYNAFNEY
+219 YKTAEYYSVFNEY
-232 HNRVNE
+232 HNRIND
-238 MLDQQKDEKYI
+238 MLDQQKDDKYI

-265 VFESD
+265 VFKSD
-270 NEMTAK
+270 DKMTAK

-294 GILYPYQLSES
+294 GVLYTYKLSES
-305 LLYNDDTVVDEENI
+305 LLYNDDDTIVDEENI

-332 MYDWDEFNDIENKPK
+332 MYDWEEFKDIENKPK

-369 QEEKK
+369 QEEN
-374 AIKEEQKAMEIK
+374 KAMK
-386 KRAMKKRK
+386 QKHS
-394 KAMEEEAN
+394 
-402 EIEEETKEVEE
+402 KE
-413 EKKEVEEE
+413 
-421 VIEPPKIK
+421 PSNIK

-436 DPGNNLYDKYNCEFI
+436 DPGSKMYDKYNCEFI
-451 RELAEYFETYYELDI
+451 RKLAEYFETNHELNR
-466 TDLIIKL
+466 TDLIIKF
-473 SILYI
+473 SMLYTLPI
-478 IPLIYSYNDELN
+478 INSYNNELN
-490 DLGTAELTTSILE
+490 ELGVAELTASI
-503 SQRMTTRNIKQLKTI
+503 SDSNKMTTRNMKQLKTI

-530 YIYFTFFRFIDSKTY
+530 YIYFTFFRFIDSKNY
-545 REYDIGFSKFL
+545 REYDIGFTNFL
-556 EYINLNKECDEPRK
+556 EYINFNIECDEPKK

-582 IEEHKDLIESFF
+582 TKEHKDLIVSFF
-594 KIPKLQETLNQ
+594 KMPSLCSILES
-605 YFDLCDKLYLI
+605 YFDLCEKLYLI

-628 KLSKNGTTVYDYKK
+628 MLSKNGTTIYDYKK
-642 RDWMRGF
+642 KDWMGGF
-649 QDLLSKRKDVILNE
+649 QDLLSRNMDKILNE

>member
-11 PIETDIKPY
+11 PIENDIKPY

-42 DKIEGEEKIK
+42 DKIEGEEKVK

-89 VISEDRFSKVSSNR
+89 VISEDCFSKVSSNR

-110 DRTDYIFFNKKRKL
+110 DRTDFIFFNKKRKL

-137 ERQRDYEKEVDVIL
+137 KRQRDYEKEVDVIL
-151 DPDKVYSPIDIN
+151 DPDKVYSPIDMN
-163 NQVDKFSYQ
+163 NRVNELSYQ

-196 GNDMFADCPYYYD
+196 DNNMFADCPYFYD

-219 HKKARYYNAFNEY
+219 HKTSGYYSVFNEY
-232 HNRVNE
+232 HNRIND
-238 MLDQQKDEKYI
+238 MLDQQKDDKYI
-249 LDQDSLLRK
+249 LNQDSLLRK

-265 VFESD
+265 VFKSD
-270 NEMTAK
+270 DKMTAK
-276 DKASLFYDI
+276 NKASLFYDI

-294 GILYPYQLSES
+294 GVLYTYKLSES
-305 LLYNDDTVVDEENI
+305 LLYNDDTIVDEENI

-332 MYDWDEFNDIENKPK
+332 MYDWEEFKDIENKPK

-356 YSYMLACKINKKN
+356 RSYMLACKINKKT
-369 QEEKK
+369 QEEN
-374 AIKEEQKAMEIK
+374 KAMKQKHSQEPSK
-386 KRAMKKRK
+386 
-394 KAMEEEAN
+394 
-402 EIEEETKEVEE
+402 TKS
-413 EKKEVEEE
+413 
-421 VIEPPKIK
+421 
-429 FPELKRL
+429 PELKRL
-436 DPGNNLYDKYNCEFI
+436 DPGSKMYDKYNCEFI
-451 RELAEYFETYYELDI
+451 RDLAEYFETNHELNR
-466 TDLIIKL
+466 TDLIIKF
-473 SILYI
+473 SMLYTVPI
-478 IPLIYSYNDELN
+478 INSYNDELN
-490 DLGTAELTTSILE
+490 DLETEELTASISE
-503 SQRMTTRNIKQLKTI
+503 SQRMTTRNMKQLKTI

-530 YIYFTFFRFIDSKTY
+530 YIYFTFFRFIDSKNY
-545 REYDIGFSKFL
+545 REYDIGFTNFL
-556 EYINLNKECDEPRK
+556 EYINFNIEYDEPKK

-582 IEEHKDLIESFF
+582 TEEHKDLIVSFF
-594 KIPKLQETLNQ
+594 KMPTLHSILES
-605 YFDLCDKLYLI
+605 YFDLCEKLYLI
-616 CDYMNENPFNTI
+616 CDSMNENPFNTI
-628 KLSKNGTTVYDYKK
+628 MLSKNGTTIYDYKK
-642 RDWMRGF
+642 KDWMGGF
-649 QDLLSKRKDVILNE
+649 QDLLSRNMGKILNK

>member
-11 PIETDIKPY
+11 PIENDIKPY

-42 DKIEGEEKIK
+42 DKIEGEEEVKV
-52 AIELLT
+52 IELLT
-58 DLIYLRNSISPKF
+58 NLIYLRNSISPKF

-80 KLYKYYKVE
+80 KLYKNYKVE
-89 VISEDRFSKVSSNR
+89 VISEDCFSKVSSNR

-137 ERQRDYEKEVDVIL
+137 QKQRDYEKEVDVIL
-151 DPDKVYSPIDIN
+151 DPDKVYSPIDMN
-163 NQVDKFSYQ
+163 NRVNELSYQ

-196 GNDMFADCPYYYD
+196 DNDMFADCPYFYD

-219 HKKARYYNAFNEY
+219 HKTSGYYSVFNEY
-232 HNRVNE
+232 HNRIND
-238 MLDQQKDEKYI
+238 MLDQQKDDKYI

-265 VFESD
+265 VFKSD
-270 NEMTAK
+270 DKMTAK

-294 GILYPYQLSES
+294 GVLYTYKLSES
-305 LLYNDDTVVDEENI
+305 LLYNDDIVVDEENI

-332 MYDWDEFNDIENKPK
+332 MYDWEEFKDIENKPK

-356 YSYMLACKINKKN
+356 RSYMLACKINKKN
-369 QEEKK
+369 QEEN
-374 AIKEEQKAMEIK
+374 KAMKQKHSQEPSK
-386 KRAMKKRK
+386 
-394 KAMEEEAN
+394 
-402 EIEEETKEVEE
+402 TKS
-413 EKKEVEEE
+413 
-421 VIEPPKIK
+421 
-429 FPELKRL
+429 PELKRL
-436 DPGNNLYDKYNCEFI
+436 DPGSKMYDKYNCEFI
-451 RELAEYFETYYELDI
+451 RDLAEYFETNHELNR
-466 TDLIIKL
+466 TDLIIKF
-473 SILYI
+473 SMLYTIPI
-478 IPLIYSYNDELN
+478 INSYNDELN
-490 DLGTAELTTSILE
+490 DLETEELTASISE
-503 SQRMTTRNIKQLKTI
+503 SQRMTTRNMKQLKTI

-530 YIYFTFFRFIDSKTY
+530 YIYFTFFRFIDSKNY
-545 REYDIGFSKFL
+545 REYDIGFTNFL
-556 EYINLNKECDEPRK
+556 EYINFNIECDEPKK

-582 IEEHKDLIESFF
+582 TEEHKDLIVSFF
-594 KIPKLQETLNQ
+594 KMPALHSILES
-605 YFDLCDKLYLI
+605 YFDLCEKLYLI

-628 KLSKNGTTVYDYKK
+628 KLSKNGTTIYDYIEK
-642 RDWMRGF
+642 DWMREF
-649 QDLLSKRKDVILNE
+649 QIQLNRNADKILNE

>member
-11 PIETDIKPY
+11 PIENDIKPY

-28 TALEDIKNSLLFLS
+28 TAFEDIKNSRRFLS
-42 DKIEGEEKIK
+42 DKIEGEEEVKV
-52 AIELLT
+52 IELLT
-58 DLIYLRNSISPKF
+58 NLIYLRNSISPKF

-80 KLYKYYKVE
+80 KLYKNYKVE
-89 VISEDRFSKVSSNR
+89 VISEDCFSKVNSNR

-151 DPDKVYSPIDIN
+151 DPDKVYSPIDMN
-163 NQVDKFSYQ
+163 NRVNELSYQ

-196 GNDMFADCPYYYD
+196 DNDMFADCPYFYD
-209 IDVSNMFRRK
+209 IDVSNMFCRK
-219 HKKARYYNAFNEY
+219 YKTAEYYSVFNEY
-232 HNRVNE
+232 HNRINN
-238 MLDQQKDEKYI
+238 MLDQQKDDKYI

-265 VFESD
+265 VFKSD
-270 NEMTAK
+270 DKMTAK

-294 GILYPYQLSES
+294 GVLYTYKLSES
-305 LLYNDDTVVDEENI
+305 LLYNNDIVVDEENI

-332 MYDWDEFNDIENKPK
+332 MYDWEEFKDIENKPK

-369 QEEKK
+369 QEEN
-374 AIKEEQKAMEIK
+374 KAMK
-386 KRAMKKRK
+386 QKHS
-394 KAMEEEAN
+394 
-402 EIEEETKEVEE
+402 KE
-413 EKKEVEEE
+413 
-421 VIEPPKIK
+421 PSNIK

-436 DPGNNLYDKYNCEFI
+436 DPGSKMYDKYNCEFI
-451 RELAEYFETYYELDI
+451 RELAGVFEKVLGLNRAE
-466 TDLIIKL
+466 LIIKF
-473 SILYI
+473 SMLYTL
-478 IPLIYSYNDELN
+478 PLIKSYYDELN
-490 DLGTAELTTSILE
+490 ELGVAELTASI
-503 SQRMTTRNIKQLKTI
+503 SDSNKMTTRNMKQLKTI

-530 YIYFTFFRFIDSKTY
+530 YIYFTFFRFIDSKNY
-545 REYDIGFSKFL
+545 REYDIGFTNFL
-556 EYINLNKECDEPRK
+556 EYINFNIECDEPKK

-582 IEEHKDLIESFF
+582 TEEHKDLIVSFF
-594 KIPKLQETLNQ
+594 KMPSLFSILES
-605 YFDLCDKLYLI
+605 YFDLCEKLYLI

-628 KLSKNGTTVYDYKK
+628 MLSKNGTTIYDYKK
-642 RDWMRGF
+642 KDWMGGF
-649 QDLLSKRKDVILNE
+649 QDLLSRNTDKILNE

>member
-11 PIETDIKPY
+11 PIENDIKPY

-42 DKIEGEEKIK
+42 DKIEGDEEVKV
-52 AIELLT
+52 IELLT
-58 DLIYLRNSISPKF
+58 NLIYLRNSISPKF

-89 VISEDRFSKVSSNR
+89 VISEDCFSKVSSNR

-110 DRTDYIFFNKKRKL
+110 DHTDYIFFNKKRKL

-129 VFDEEKSI
+129 VFDEGKSI
-137 ERQRDYEKEVDVIL
+137 ENYEKEVDVIL
-151 DPDKVYSPIDIN
+151 DPDKVYSPIDMN
-163 NQVDKFSYQ
+163 NRVDEFSYQ

-196 GNDMFADCPYYYD
+196 DNDMFADCPYFYD

-219 HKKARYYNAFNEY
+219 HKTSGYYSVFNEY
-232 HNRVNE
+232 HNRINN
-238 MLDQQKDEKYI
+238 MLDQQKDDKYI

-265 VFESD
+265 VFKSD
-270 NEMTAK
+270 DKMTAK

-294 GILYPYQLSES
+294 GVLYTYKLSES
-305 LLYNDDTVVDEENI
+305 LLYNDDTIVDEEKI

-332 MYDWDEFNDIENKPK
+332 MYDWEEFKDIENKPK
-347 KVDILNAFL
+347 KVDILNTFL
-356 YSYMLACKINKKN
+356 RSYILACKINKKN

-374 AIKEEQKAMEIK
+374 AMKEEHSQESSQF
-386 KRAMKKRK
+386 
-394 KAMEEEAN
+394 
-402 EIEEETKEVEE
+402 
-413 EKKEVEEE
+413 
-421 VIEPPKIK
+421 K

-436 DPGNNLYDKYNCEFI
+436 DPGSKMYDKYNCEFI
-451 RELAEYFETYYELDI
+451 RELAGSFEKVSGLNRAELV
-466 TDLIIKL
+466 IKF
-473 SILYI
+473 SMLYT
-478 IPLIYSYNDELN
+478 IPLIKSYYDELK
-490 DLGTAELTTSILE
+490 DLETEELTASILE
-503 SQRMTTRNIKQLKTI
+503 SQRMTTRNMKQLKTI

-545 REYDIGFSKFL
+545 REDDIGFTSFL
-556 EYINLNKECDEPRK
+556 EYINSNINCDEPKK

-605 YFDLCDKLYLI
+605 YFDLCNKLYLI

-628 KLSKNGTTVYDYKK
+628 KLSKNGTTVYYYNEIDLM
-642 RDWMRGF
+642 RDF
-649 QDLLSKRKDVILNE
+649 QGQLSRNMGKILNE

>member
-11 PIETDIKPY
+11 PIENDIKPY

-42 DKIEGEEKIK
+42 DKIEGEEKVK

-58 DLIYLRNSISPKF
+58 DLIYLRNSISPLF
-71 VKCTKSELD
+71 IKCTKSELD
-80 KLYKYYKVE
+80 KLYTNYKVE
-89 VISEDRFSKVSSNR
+89 IISEDCFSKVSSNK

-151 DPDKVYSPIDIN
+151 DPDKVYSPIDMH
-163 NQVDKFSYQ
+163 NQVDEFSYQ

-196 GNDMFADCPYYYD
+196 DNDMFADCPYFYD

-219 HKKARYYNAFNEY
+219 HKTSRYYSVFNEY
-232 HNRVNE
+232 HNRIND
-238 MLDQQKDEKYI
+238 MLDQQKDDKYI

-265 VFESD
+265 VFKSD
-270 NEMTAK
+270 DKMTAK
-276 DKASLFYDI
+276 NKASLFYDI

-294 GILYPYQLSES
+294 GVLYTYKLSES
-305 LLYNDDTVVDEENI
+305 LLYNDDTIVDEENI

-332 MYDWDEFNDIENKPK
+332 MYDWEEFKDIDNKPK

-356 YSYMLACKINKKN
+356 RSYMLACKINKKN
-369 QEEKK
+369 QEEN
-374 AIKEEQKAMEIK
+374 KAMKQKHSQEPSK
-386 KRAMKKRK
+386 
-394 KAMEEEAN
+394 
-402 EIEEETKEVEE
+402 TKS
-413 EKKEVEEE
+413 
-421 VIEPPKIK
+421 
-429 FPELKRL
+429 PELKRL
-436 DPGNNLYDKYNCEFI
+436 DPGSKMYDKYNCEFI
-451 RELAEYFETYYELDI
+451 RDLAEYFETNHELNR
-466 TDLIIKL
+466 TDLIIKF
-473 SILYI
+473 SMLYTIPI
-478 IPLIYSYNDELN
+478 INSYNDELN
-490 DLGTAELTTSILE
+490 DLETEELTASISE
-503 SQRMTTRNIKQLKTI
+503 SQRMTTRNMKQLKTI

-530 YIYFTFFRFIDSKTY
+530 YIYFTFFRFIDSKNY
-545 REYDIGFSKFL
+545 REYDIGFTNFL
-556 EYINLNKECDEPRK
+556 EYINFNIEYDEPKK

-582 IEEHKDLIESFF
+582 TEEHKDLIGPFFEIPSLHSILES
-594 KIPKLQETLNQ
+594 
-605 YFDLCDKLYLI
+605 YFDLCEKLYLI
-616 CDYMNENPFNTI
+616 CDSMNENPFNTI
-628 KLSKNGTTVYDYKK
+628 MLSKNGTTIYDYKK
-642 RDWMRGF
+642 KDWMGGF
-649 QDLLSKRKDVILNE
+649 QDLLSRNTNKILNK

>member
-11 PIETDIKPY
+11 PIENDIKPY

-42 DKIEGEEKIK
+42 DKIEGEEEVKV
-52 AIELLT
+52 IELLT

-80 KLYKYYKVE
+80 KLYKNYKVE

-151 DPDKVYSPIDIN
+151 DPDKVYSPIDMN
-163 NQVDKFSYQ
+163 NRVDEFSYQ

-196 GNDMFADCPYYYD
+196 ENDMFADCPYFYD

-219 HKKARYYNAFNEY
+219 HKTAGYYSVFNEY
-232 HNRVNE
+232 HNRIND
-238 MLDQQKDEKYI
+238 MLDQQKDDKYI

-265 VFESD
+265 VFKSD
-270 NEMTAK
+270 DKMTAK

-294 GILYPYQLSES
+294 GVLYTYKLSES
-305 LLYNDDTVVDEENI
+305 LLYNDDTIVDEENI

-332 MYDWDEFNDIENKPK
+332 MYDWEEFKDIENKPK

-356 YSYMLACKINKKN
+356 RSYMLACKINKKN
-369 QEEKK
+369 QEEN
-374 AIKEEQKAMEIK
+374 KAMKQKHSVEPSNIK
-386 KRAMKKRK
+386 S
-394 KAMEEEAN
+394 
-402 EIEEETKEVEE
+402 
-413 EKKEVEEE
+413 
-421 VIEPPKIK
+421 
-429 FPELKRL
+429 PELKRL
-436 DPGNNLYDKYNCEFI
+436 DPGSKMYDKYNCEFI
-451 RELAEYFETYYELDI
+451 RDLAEYFETNHELNR
-466 TDLIIKL
+466 TDLIIKF
-473 SILYI
+473 SMLYTIPI
-478 IPLIYSYNDELN
+478 INSYNDELN
-490 DLGTAELTTSILE
+490 DLETEELTASISE
-503 SQRMTTRNIKQLKTI
+503 SQRMTTRNMKQLKTI

-530 YIYFTFFRFIDSKTY
+530 YIYFTFFRFIDSKNY
-545 REYDIGFSKFL
+545 REYDIGFTNFL
-556 EYINLNKECDEPRK
+556 EYINFNIECDEPKK

-582 IEEHKDLIESFF
+582 TEEHKDLIVSFF
-594 KIPKLQETLNQ
+594 KMPALHSILES
-605 YFDLCDKLYLI
+605 YFDLCEKLYLI

-628 KLSKNGTTVYDYKK
+628 KLSKNGTTIYDYIEK
-642 RDWMRGF
+642 DWMRGF
-649 QDLLSKRKDVILNE
+649 QDLLSRNMGKILNE

>member
-11 PIETDIKPY
+11 PIENDIKPY
-20 CLDGKDIK
+20 YLDGKDIK

-42 DKIEGEEKIK
+42 DKIEGEEEVKV
-52 AIELLT
+52 IELLT

-80 KLYKYYKVE
+80 KLYKNYKVE

-129 VFDEEKSI
+129 IFDEEKSI
-137 ERQRDYEKEVDVIL
+137 KRQHDYEKEVDVIL
-151 DPDKVYSPIDIN
+151 DPDKVYSPIDMN
-163 NQVDKFSYQ
+163 NRVDEFSYQ

-196 GNDMFADCPYYYD
+196 DNDMFADCPYFYD

-219 HKKARYYNAFNEY
+219 HKTAEYYSVFNEY
-232 HNRVNE
+232 HNRIND
-238 MLDQQKDEKYI
+238 MLDQQKDDKYI

-265 VFESD
+265 VFKSD
-270 NEMTAK
+270 DKMTAK

-294 GILYPYQLSES
+294 GVLYPYKLSES
-305 LLYNDDTVVDEENI
+305 LLYNDDTIVDEENI

-332 MYDWDEFNDIENKPK
+332 MYDWEELKDIENKPK
-347 KVDILNAFL
+347 KVDILNTFL
-356 YSYMLACKINKKN
+356 RSYMLACKINKKN
-369 QEEKK
+369 QGEN
-374 AIKEEQKAMEIK
+374 KAMK
-386 KRAMKKRK
+386 QKHS
-394 KAMEEEAN
+394 
-402 EIEEETKEVEE
+402 TKTS
-413 EKKEVEEE
+413 KTKS
-421 VIEPPKIK
+421 
-429 FPELKRL
+429 PELKRL
-436 DPGNNLYDKYNCEFI
+436 DPGSKMYDKYNCEFI
-451 RELAEYFETYYELDI
+451 RDLAEYFETNYELNR
-466 TDLIIKL
+466 TDLIIKF
-473 SILYI
+473 SMLYT
-478 IPLIYSYNDELN
+478 IPLIKSYYDELK
-490 DLGTAELTTSILE
+490 DLETEELTASILE
-503 SQRMTTRNIKQLKTI
+503 SQRMTTKNMKQLKTI

-530 YIYFTFFRFIDSKTY
+530 YIYFTFFRFIDSKEY
-545 REYDIGFSKFL
+545 REYDIGFTSFL
-556 EYINLNKECDEPRK
+556 EYINSNIEYDEPKK

-582 IEEHKDLIESFF
+582 TKEHKDFIVSFF
-594 KIPKLQETLNQ
+594 EIPALCSILES
-605 YFDLCDKLYLI
+605 YFDLCEKLYLI

-628 KLSKNGTTVYDYKK
+628 KLSKNGTTIYDYIEK
-642 RDWMRGF
+642 DWMRGF
-649 QDLLSKRKDVILNE
+649 QFLLNRNTDKILNE

>member
-11 PIETDIKPY
+11 PIENDIKPY

-42 DKIEGEEKIK
+42 DKIEGEEKVK
-52 AIELLT
+52 EIELLT
-58 DLIYLRNSISPKF
+58 DLIYLRNSISPLF
-71 VKCTKSELD
+71 IKCTESELD
-80 KLYKYYKVE
+80 KLYKNYKVE
-89 VISEDRFSKVSSNR
+89 IISEDCFSKVSDNKKN
-103 DFLKEIN
+103 LEEIN

-151 DPDKVYSPIDIN
+151 DPDKVYSPIDMN
-163 NQVDKFSYQ
+163 NQVNELSYQ

-196 GNDMFADCPYYYD
+196 DNDMFADCPYFYD

-219 HKKARYYNAFNEY
+219 HKTAEYHRVFNEY
-232 HNRVNE
+232 HNRINE
-238 MLDQQKDEKYI
+238 MLDQQKDDKYI

-265 VFESD
+265 VFKSD
-270 NEMTAK
+270 DKMTAK

-294 GILYPYQLSES
+294 GVLYTYKLSES
-305 LLYNDDTVVDEENI
+305 LLYNDDTIVDEENI

-332 MYDWDEFNDIENKPK
+332 MYDWEEFKDIENKPK

-356 YSYMLACKINKKN
+356 RSYMLACKINKKN
-369 QEEKK
+369 QEEN
-374 AIKEEQKAMEIK
+374 KAMKQKYSKEPSK
-386 KRAMKKRK
+386 
-394 KAMEEEAN
+394 
-402 EIEEETKEVEE
+402 TKS
-413 EKKEVEEE
+413 
-421 VIEPPKIK
+421 
-429 FPELKRL
+429 PELKRL
-436 DPGNNLYDKYNCEFI
+436 DPEDDLYDKYNCEFI
-451 RELAEYFETYYELDI
+451 RDLAGVFEKESVLNRN
-466 TDLIIKL
+466 DLIIKFSMIYTL
-473 SILYI
+473 N
-478 IPLIYSYNDELN
+478 LIESYYDELN
-490 DLGTAELTTSILE
+490 DLGTAELTASILDP
-503 SQRMTTRNIKQLKTI
+503 QRMTTRNIKQLKTI

-545 REYDIGFSKFL
+545 RAYDIGFSSFL
-556 EYINLNKECDEPRK
+556 EYININKECDEPKK

-582 IEEHKDLIESFF
+582 IKEHKDLIKNPSLH
-594 KIPKLQETLNQ
+594 ITLKS
-605 YFDLCDKLYLI
+605 YFDLCKKLYLI

-628 KLSKNGTTVYDYKK
+628 MLSKNGTTIYDYNKK
-642 RDWMRGF
+642 DWMTEF
-649 QDLLSKRKDVILNE
+649 QNLLSGNMGEILNK

>member
-1 MNPILLRNDG
+1 M
-11 PIETDIKPY
+11 
-20 CLDGKDIK
+20 
-28 TALEDIKNSLLFLS
+28 
-42 DKIEGEEKIK
+42 
-52 AIELLT
+52 
-58 DLIYLRNSISPKF
+58 
-71 VKCTKSELD
+71 KCTKSELD
-80 KLYKYYKVE
+80 KLYKNYKVE
-89 VISEDRFSKVSSNR
+89 VISEDCFSKVNSNR

-137 ERQRDYEKEVDVIL
+137 ERQRNYEKEVDVIL
-151 DPDKVYSPIDIN
+151 DPDKVYSPIDMN
-163 NQVDKFSYQ
+163 NRVNELSYQ

-196 GNDMFADCPYYYD
+196 DNDMFADCPYFYD

-219 HKKARYYNAFNEY
+219 YKTAGYYSVFNEY
-232 HNRVNE
+232 HNRINN
-238 MLDQQKDEKYI
+238 MLDQQKDDKYI

-265 VFESD
+265 VFKSD
-270 NEMTAK
+270 DKMTAK

-294 GILYPYQLSES
+294 GVLYTYKLSES
-305 LLYNDDTVVDEENI
+305 LLYNNDIVVDEENI

-332 MYDWDEFNDIENKPK
+332 MYDWEEFKDIENKPK

-369 QEEKK
+369 QEEN
-374 AIKEEQKAMEIK
+374 KAMK
-386 KRAMKKRK
+386 QKHS
-394 KAMEEEAN
+394 
-402 EIEEETKEVEE
+402 KE
-413 EKKEVEEE
+413 
-421 VIEPPKIK
+421 PSNIK

-436 DPGNNLYDKYNCEFI
+436 DPGSKMYDKYNCEFI
-451 RELAEYFETYYELDI
+451 RELAGVFEKVLGLNRAE
-466 TDLIIKL
+466 LIIKF
-473 SILYI
+473 SMLYTLPI
-478 IPLIYSYNDELN
+478 INSYNNELN
-490 DLGTAELTTSILE
+490 ELGVAELTASI
-503 SQRMTTRNIKQLKTI
+503 SDSNKMTTRNMKQLKTI

-530 YIYFTFFRFIDSKTY
+530 YIYFTFFRFIDSKNF
-545 REYDIGFSKFL
+545 REYDIGFTNFL
-556 EYINLNKECDEPRK
+556 EYINFNIECDEPKK

-582 IEEHKDLIESFF
+582 TEEHKDLIVLFF
-594 KIPKLQETLNQ
+594 KMPSLCSILES
-605 YFDLCDKLYLI
+605 YFDLCEKLYLI

-628 KLSKNGTTVYDYKK
+628 MLSKNGTTIYDYKK
-642 RDWMRGF
+642 KDWMGGF
-649 QDLLSKRKDVILNE
+649 QDLLSRNMDKILNE

>member
-11 PIETDIKPY
+11 PIENDIKPY

-42 DKIEGEEKIK
+42 DKIEGEEEVKV
-52 AIELLT
+52 IELLT
-58 DLIYLRNSISPKF
+58 NLIYLRNSISPKF

-80 KLYKYYKVE
+80 KLYKNYKVE
-89 VISEDRFSKVSSNR
+89 VISEDCFSKVNSNR

-151 DPDKVYSPIDIN
+151 DPDKVYSPIDMN
-163 NQVDKFSYQ
+163 NRVNELSYQ

-196 GNDMFADCPYYYD
+196 DNDMFADCPYFYD
-209 IDVSNMFRRK
+209 IDVSNMFCRK
-219 HKKARYYNAFNEY
+219 YKTAEYYSVFNEY
-232 HNRVNE
+232 HNRINN
-238 MLDQQKDEKYI
+238 MLDQQKDDKYI

-265 VFESD
+265 VFKSD
-270 NEMTAK
+270 DKMTAK

-294 GILYPYQLSES
+294 GVLYTYKLSES
-305 LLYNDDTVVDEENI
+305 LLYNDDDTIVDEENI

-332 MYDWDEFNDIENKPK
+332 MYDWEEFKDIENKPK

-369 QEEKK
+369 QEEN
-374 AIKEEQKAMEIK
+374 KAMK
-386 KRAMKKRK
+386 QKHS
-394 KAMEEEAN
+394 
-402 EIEEETKEVEE
+402 KE
-413 EKKEVEEE
+413 
-421 VIEPPKIK
+421 PSNIK

-436 DPGNNLYDKYNCEFI
+436 DPGSKMYDKYNCEFI
-451 RELAEYFETYYELDI
+451 RELAGVFEKVLGLNRAE
-466 TDLIIKL
+466 LIIKF
-473 SILYI
+473 SMLYTLPI
-478 IPLIYSYNDELN
+478 INSYNNELN
-490 DLGTAELTTSILE
+490 ELGVAELTASI
-503 SQRMTTRNIKQLKTI
+503 SDSNKMTTRNMKQLKTI

-530 YIYFTFFRFIDSKTY
+530 YIYFTFFRFIDSKNF
-545 REYDIGFSKFL
+545 REYDIGFTNFL
-556 EYINLNKECDEPRK
+556 EYINFNIECDEPKK

-582 IEEHKDLIESFF
+582 TEEHKDLIVLFF
-594 KIPKLQETLNQ
+594 KMPSLCSILES
-605 YFDLCDKLYLI
+605 YFDLCEKLYLI

-628 KLSKNGTTVYDYKK
+628 MLSKNGTTIYDYKK
-642 RDWMRGF
+642 KDWMGGF
-649 QDLLSKRKDVILNE
+649 QDLLSRNMDKILNE